1 MKRLLARLRSLRIPR
16 LTIRQILLI
25 TTVGLTLMLVVF
37 MVRDLMSNAQR
48 LSRAYELRAG
58 IAMSDYLFDATERVS
73 VERDL
78 ALAMLQASD
87 PLIVEEL
94 APRLRESR
102 AESDQAVNIAIAEL
116 RRFDLPELEH
126 LRQSLQSRHRL
137 IQSLRPRIDAMVLQ
151 RRAQRPPAF
160 TTRWANATGDLTS
173 DADRLWLSFIRPYMA
188 FDATVTQN
196 LRYRQFLKTLTDR
209 FGRERSTIGQILSE
223 GVDPSPEQVAELL
236 RGEGILSVSWD
247 STRIL
252 AEQSGLYA
260 SIATQYTDAR
270 SHYATLHDMSRELFY
285 VPGARH
291 YGVYP
296 IGPDLWFELSSQAA
310 ESMAL
315 LRTAS
320 RNAARAHLD
329 AMIAS
334 VEREIAGRIAV
345 LIAAVLMCGLSVWL
359 VVRRVIQPIDRM
371 IEALTR
377 ATRGE
382 KVDLDIAHG
391 RADEI
396 GKLSAVLRSYQ
407 DKAEEVRATA
417 QRLDQTVRSL
427 EDEVGVRRAAEE
439 RTQAQLERLALLHQ
453 ISRAIGER
461 QETASIHEI
470 VLDRVVKHLPVELAC
485 VGLYDPVASTLEV
498 AAICEARPPFAERT
512 ALAKGVNIEVG
523 QNGLSRCVMGQLVY
537 EPNVAELD
545 FAFPQRLA
553 EGGLRAFVGAPLQIE
568 SQVFGILF
576 VARQR
581 PSSFSSGECEF
592 LRQLSEH
599 LALAIH
605 QAQLNDAL
613 RQAYEDLRQT
623 QEAVMQQERLRSLGQ
638 MASGI
643 AHDINNALS
652 PVALYTESLLSTE
665 AGLSPAG
672 RNKLEVIQRAIDD
685 AAATIA
691 RMSELYRRR
700 DTQMT
705 LAPVAARPLFQQV
718 LDLTRARWSDMA
730 HERGVLFD
738 MRIETEASAPAALGV
753 EGELREA
760 FTNLVFNAIDAMPE
774 GGVVTMRARPI
785 ERADRTAAVALEV
798 EDAGA
803 GMDEQTRRRC
813 LEPFFT
819 TKGERGSGLGLA
831 MVHATA
837 QRHGGEM
844 EIESEPGRGTVV
856 RLVLAAAASGSGTT
870 AGALSRP
877 SRRLAILVVDDDPL
891 VLRSMREVLTA
902 DGHVVITADGGQ
914 KGLDAFNEAIAAAR
928 PLDVV
933 ITDLGMPRVD
943 GRQVAR
949 SVKSARPSLPVILLT
964 GWGERLRAEDQTPAH
979 VDYVLSKPAR
989 LGELRATLAQCE
1001 LGTVTTKSA

>member
-1 MKRLLARLRSLRIPR
+1 MKRGLARFRALRMSR

-25 TTVGLTLMLVVF
+25 TTVGLTLMLAIF
-37 MVRDLMSNAQR
+37 MVRDLAASGQR
-48 LSRAYELRAG
+48 LARAYDLRAG
-58 IAMSDYLFDATERVS
+58 IAMSDYLFDATEKIS

-87 PLIVEEL
+87 PFIVEEL
-94 APRLRESR
+94 APRLQESR
-102 AESDQAVNIAIAEL
+102 AASDEAVSLAIGEL
-116 RRFDLPELEH
+116 QRFDLPELEH

-137 IQSLRPRIDAMVLQ
+137 IRSLRPRIDEMVLQ
-151 RRAQRPPAF
+151 PRGRHTPAF
-160 TTRWANATGDLTS
+160 ATRWANATGDLMS
-173 DADRLWLSFIRPYMA
+173 DADHLWLSFIRPYMT
-188 FDATVTQN
+188 FDATVTQH
-196 LRYRQFLKTLTDR
+196 LRYRQFLKTLTDH

-223 GVDPSPEQVAELL
+223 GVDPSPEQVSELL
-236 RGEGILSVSWD
+236 RGEGILSVSWE
-247 STRIL
+247 STRVL
-252 AEQSGLYA
+252 AEQSGLYP
-260 SIATQYTDAR
+260 SIAAQYADAR
-270 SHYATLHDMSRELFY
+270 SHYATLHDMSRDLFY
-285 VPGARH
+285 VPGVRH
-291 YGVYP
+291 HGVYP
-296 IGPDLWFELSSQAA
+296 IGPDLWFELSSQAE

-320 RNAARAHLD
+320 RAAARAHMD

-334 VEREIAGRIAV
+334 VEREIIGRVAA
-345 LIAAVLMCGLSVWL
+345 LIAALLMCALSVWL
-359 VVRRVIQPIDRM
+359 VVRRVIQPIERM

-382 KVDLDIAHG
+382 KVDLDIAQG
-391 RADEI
+391 RTDEI

-407 DKAEEVRATA
+407 SKAEEVRDTA
-417 QRLDQTVRSL
+417 ARLDQTVRSL
-427 EDEVGVRRAAEE
+427 EEEAGVRRLAEE
-439 RTQAQLERLALLHQ
+439 KTQAQLERLALLHQ

-461 QETASIHEI
+461 QETASIYEI
-470 VLDRVVKHLPVELAC
+470 VLENVVKHLPVELAC
-485 VGLYDPVASTLEV
+485 VGLYDPVASTLEI
-498 AAICEARPPFAERT
+498 AAICESRPPFAERT
-512 ALAKGVNIEVG
+512 ALASGVSIEVG
-523 QNGLSRCVMGQLVY
+523 QNGLSRCVRGQLVY

-568 SQVFGILF
+568 SQVFGVLF
-576 VARQR
+576 VVRQS
-581 PSSFSSGECEF
+581 PDSFSSGECEF

-605 QAQLNDAL
+605 QAQLNEAL

-652 PVALYTESLLSTE
+652 PVALYTESLLATE
-665 AGLSPAG
+665 AGLSAAG
-672 RNKLEVIQRAIDD
+672 RSKLEVIQRAIDD

-705 LAPVAARPLFQQV
+705 LVPIAAERLFQQV

-730 HERGVLFD
+730 HERGVMFD
-738 MRIETEASAPAALGV
+738 MRVEVEAAAPAALGV

-760 FTNLVFNAIDAMPE
+760 LTNLVFNAIDAMPE

-785 ERADRTAAVALEV
+785 VRANGAAAVAMEV

-819 TKGERGSGLGLA
+819 TKGERGTGLGLA

-844 EIESEPGRGTVV
+844 EIESEVGRGTIV
-856 RLVLAAAASGSGTT
+856 RLVLAAANSGGETA
-870 AGALSRP
+870 AGALSQP
-877 SRRLAILVVDDDPL
+877 SRRMNILVVDDDPI
-891 VLRSMREVLTA
+891 VLRSMRDVLTA
-902 DGHVVITADGGQ
+902 DGHVVVTADGGQ

-949 SVKSARPSLPVILLT
+949 WVKSARPSMPVILLT
-964 GWGERLRAEDQTPAH
+964 GWGERLRAEDEAPEH

-1001 LGTVTTKSA
+1001 LDAVTTKSA